1 MDIVERDKLNK
12 NWTEERSLCSNF
24 PAPGGGWQ
32 PDNPNDLLLKKTDNT
47 GYINSSISDSLKRIL
62 KNQLKESDDFADVIN
77 QDNEVD
83 NMKKIH
89 QINLVD
95 NYKDKLDTFDI
106 NDFSTAIREELSI
119 NITNSELDSMNTI
132 EEVTNFLDE
141 RSKNY

>member
-1 MDIVERDKLNK
+1 MDEKERDELNK
-12 NWTEERSLCSNF
+12 NWTEERNLCSDY
-24 PAPGGGWQ
+24 PSPGGGWQ
-32 PDNPNDLLLKKTDNT
+32 PDNPSKLLLKKTDNT

-95 NYKDKLDTFDI
+95 NYKDKLDTFDS
-106 NDFSTAIREELSI
+106 NEFCVAIKEELGI
-119 NITNSELDSMNTI
+119 TITNPELDSMNTI